1 MTSRINLT
9 TTDVKQ
15 TRVALNVFD
24 SVVEADGIT
33 VVLSF
38 IISSQ
43 EEFGEYQFVV
53 ANNVMPAARR
63 AIEIVPGGITLYTY
77 NYCVHVRLSRL
88 VMEIKSCK
96 TLSNVYLTVYVFQMY
111 LTHLFLLKSKT
122 SVLVQR
128 HYHGQKV
135 SMAVLIK
142 LFTMKSALTTR
153 TRPGH
158 RFEWALLEFP
168 KRSLSGRQQST
179 T

>member
-15 TRVALNVFD
+15 TRMALKVFD
-24 SVVEADGIT
+24 SFVEADGVT

-38 IISSQ
+38 NISSQ

-53 ANNVMPAARR
+53 ANNVMPAAKR
-63 AIEIVPGGITLYTY
+63 AIEIVPGGITIYTY

-88 VMEIKSCK
+88 VMEIKACI
-96 TLSNVYLTVYVFQMY
+96 TLSNVYLTVYVFQMC
-111 LTHLFLLKSKT
+111 LTHLFLLKSKAL
-122 SVLVQR
+122 VLIQQR
-128 HYHGQKV
+128 YHGQKV

-142 LFTMKSALTTR
+142 LFTMKSALTTL

-158 RFEWALLEFP
+158 RL
-168 KRSLSGRQQST
+168 K
-179 T
+179 